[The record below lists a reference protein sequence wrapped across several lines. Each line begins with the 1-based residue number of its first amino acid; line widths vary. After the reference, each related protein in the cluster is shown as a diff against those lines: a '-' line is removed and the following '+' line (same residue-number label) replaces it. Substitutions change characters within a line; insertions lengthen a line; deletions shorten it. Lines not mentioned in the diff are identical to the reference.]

1 MTLSTTTCRASFN
14 GTGTTGP
21 FSFSFPFND
30 DSEIVAFTVKD
41 NVITDLLSS
50 QFTLTGEG
58 TATGGT
64 LTTSSVVPSGTT
76 LVIMRVLPL
85 TQTTDLENNGA
96 FFAETHEQ
104 AIDRLTMQIQQLQE
118 QINRCLRFPKD
129 YATDQELTSGRAGCY
144 LSFDA
149 NGSVAYVSSV
159 TFSAASATAVFVSA
173 PTYQIAAG
181 ATEVILVNSDA
192 ADVTVTPQS
201 GDTIEMGASITLT
214 VQYEA
219 VHLIKSGTNWYRV

>member
-1 MTLSTTTCRASFN
+1 MTLSTTTCRASFA
-14 GTGTTGP
+14 GSGTTGP
-21 FSFSFPFND
+21 FSFSFPFTD
-30 DSEIVAFTVKD
+30 DTEIAAFKVTD

-50 QFTLTGEG
+50 EYTLTGEG
-58 TATGGT
+58 TSTGGT
-64 LTTSSVVPSGTT
+64 LTTTSVVPSGTT

-96 FFAETHEQ
+96 FYAETHESTF
-104 AIDRLTMQIQQLQE
+104 DRLTMQIQQLQE

-129 YATDQELTSGRAGCY
+129 GADQELTSGRAGCY

-159 TFSAASATAVFVSA
+159 TFSSAAATAVFVTDPS
-173 PTYQIAAG
+173 YQIAAG
-181 ATEVILVNSDA
+181 ATDVILINSDA
-192 ADVTVTPQS
+192 ADVAVTPQT

>member
-1 MTLSTTTCRASFN
+1 VTLSTTTCRASFA
-14 GTGTTGP
+14 GSGTTGP
-21 FSFSFPFND
+21 FSFSFPFTD
-30 DSEIVAFTVKD
+30 DTEITAFKVTD

-50 QFTLTGEG
+50 EYTLTGKG

-64 LTTSSVVPSGTT
+64 LTTTSVVPSGTT

-96 FFAETHEQ
+96 FYAETHESTF
-104 AIDRLTMQIQQLQE
+104 DRLTMQIQQLQE

-129 YATDQELTSGRAGCY
+129 GADQELTSGRAGCY

-219 VHLIKSGTNWYRV
+219 VQLIKSGTNWYRV